1 MYSISILTLPSLFW
15 IFKCFFNLTGERTR
29 LTLAYCV
36 VKVSKLNE
44 RSPFGGCMRADN
56 NRPPRLFVS
65 RSLNIKIIFLNSI
78 AFRLVPFCSNDF
90 YRIIHGD
97 NLITRINRHFI
108 NSTARFK
115 SGLTLLFILIDL
127 VIWTLKSVTSN
138 NLHSFKTY
146 KLVLEIG

>member
-1 MYSISILTLPSLFW
+1 MVEWNSITFTKLKPPLYSISILALPSLFW

-44 RSPFGGCMRADN
+44 RSPFGGCIRADN
-56 NRPPRLFVS
+56 NRPTRLFVS

-78 AFRLVPFCSNDF
+78 AFRLLPFCCTDF

-97 NLITRINRHFI
+97 KLIMRVYRHFI
-108 NSTARFK
+108 NATVRFK
-115 SGLTLLFILIDL
+115 NGLTLVFILI
-127 VIWTLKSVTSN
+127 
-138 NLHSFKTY
+138 
-146 KLVLEIG
+146 